1 VEKYSNE
8 EVIKIKRMVKTNIRE
23 ILVLSELKLLKFQYN
38 ISPDLLDQII
48 FTEMSDEQRKWSAT
62 IATEIPSSSS
72 SIEEET
78 AWDLFLTDSKLCLE
92 IEVLLNKL
100 KIEYEI
106 NDVSNV
112 FFDNTKNFDPVMVA
126 NIYNYLDE
134 KYTIDDI
141 LDRVNE
147 VGLDNLN
154 VFEKEFLKAY
164 GKTI

>member
-1 VEKYSNE
+1 
-8 EVIKIKRMVKTNIRE
+8 MVKTNIRE

>member
-1 VEKYSNE
+1 
-8 EVIKIKRMVKTNIRE
+8 MVKKNIRE

-48 FTEMSDEQRKWSAT
+48 FTEMSDEQRKWSVT

-112 FFDNTKNFDPVMVA
+112 FFDNTKNFEPVMVA

>member
-1 VEKYSNE
+1 
-8 EVIKIKRMVKTNIRE
+8 MVKTNNIE
-23 ILVLSELKLLKFQYN
+23 ILILSELRLLKFQYT

-48 FTEMSDEQRKWSAT
+48 FTEMTDEQRKWAT
-62 IATEIPSSSS
+62 NISNEIPSSSS
-72 SIEEET
+72 SIEEEI

-92 IEVLLNKL
+92 LEILLNKL

-106 NDVSNV
+106 IDVSELLFN
-112 FFDNTKNFDPVMVA
+112 NTNNFEPVMVA

-154 VFEKEFLKAY
+154 VFEKEFLKSY
-164 GKTI
+164 GKAI

>member
-1 VEKYSNE
+1 
-8 EVIKIKRMVKTNIRE
+8 MVKTNIRE
-23 ILVLSELKLLKFQYN
+23 ILVLSELKLLKFQYT

-48 FTEMSDEQRKWSAT
+48 FTEMTEEQRKWATT
-62 IATEIPSSSS
+62 IANEIPSSSS
-72 SIEEET
+72 SIEEEM

-92 IEVLLNKL
+92 IEILLNKL

-106 NDVSNV
+106 IDISNV
-112 FFDNTKNFDPVMVA
+112 FFNNTKNFDPVMVA

>member
-1 VEKYSNE
+1 
-8 EVIKIKRMVKTNIRE
+8 
-23 ILVLSELKLLKFQYN
+23 
-38 ISPDLLDQII
+38 
-48 FTEMSDEQRKWSAT
+48 MSDEQRKWATT

>member
-1 VEKYSNE
+1 
-8 EVIKIKRMVKTNIRE
+8 MVKTNIRE
-23 ILVLSELKLLKFQYN
+23 ILVLSELKLLKFQYD

-48 FTEMSDEQRKWSAT
+48 FTEMSDEQKNWAAT

-72 SIEEET
+72 SIEEEK

-92 IEVLLNKL
+92 IEILLNKL

-106 NDVSNV
+106 NDISNV
-112 FFDNTKNFDPVMVA
+112 FFDNTKNFEPVMVA

-164 GKTI
+164 GKAI

>member
-1 VEKYSNE
+1 
-8 EVIKIKRMVKTNIRE
+8 MVKKNIRE

-48 FTEMSDEQRKWSAT
+48 FTEMSDEQRKWSTT

-72 SIEEET
+72 SIEEDT

-112 FFDNTKNFDPVMVA
+112 FFDNTKNFEPVMVA

>member
-1 VEKYSNE
+1 MEKYSNE

>member
-1 VEKYSNE
+1 
-8 EVIKIKRMVKTNIRE
+8 MVKKNIRE

-112 FFDNTKNFDPVMVA
+112 FFDNTKNFDTVMVA

>member
-1 VEKYSNE
+1 
-8 EVIKIKRMVKTNIRE
+8 MVKTNIRE
-23 ILVLSELKLLKFQYN
+23 ILVLSELKLLKFQYT

-48 FTEMSDEQRKWSAT
+48 FTEMTEEQRKWATT

-72 SIEEET
+72 SIEEEM

-106 NDVSNV
+106 IDISNV
-112 FFDNTKNFDPVMVA
+112 FFNNTKNFDPVMVA

-164 GKTI
+164 GKAI

>member
-1 VEKYSNE
+1 
-8 EVIKIKRMVKTNIRE
+8 MVKTNIRE
-23 ILVLSELKLLKFQYN
+23 ILVLSELKLLKFQYD

-48 FTEMSDEQRKWSAT
+48 FTEMSDEQKNWAAT

-72 SIEEET
+72 SIEEEK

-106 NDVSNV
+106 NDISNV
-112 FFDNTKNFDPVMVA
+112 FFDNTKNFEPVMVA

-164 GKTI
+164 GKAI

>member
-1 VEKYSNE
+1 
-8 EVIKIKRMVKTNIRE
+8 MVKTNIRE
-23 ILVLSELKLLKFQYN
+23 ILVLSELKLLKFQYD

-48 FTEMSDEQRKWSAT
+48 FTEMSDEQKNWAAT

-72 SIEEET
+72 SIEEEK

-106 NDVSNV
+106 IDISNV
-112 FFDNTKNFDPVMVA
+112 FFNNTKNFDPVMVA

-164 GKTI
+164 GKAI

>member
-72 SIEEET
+72 SIEEDT

-106 NDVSNV
+106 IDISNV
-112 FFDNTKNFDPVMVA
+112 FFNNTKNFDPVMVA

-164 GKTI
+164 GKAI

>member
-1 VEKYSNE
+1 
-8 EVIKIKRMVKTNIRE
+8 MVKKNIRE

-112 FFDNTKNFDPVMVA
+112 FFDNTKNFDTVMVA

-154 VFEKEFLKAY
+154 VFEKEFLKSY

>member
-1 VEKYSNE
+1 
-8 EVIKIKRMVKTNIRE
+8 MVKKNIRE

-48 FTEMSDEQRKWSAT
+48 FTEMSDEQRKWSVT

-72 SIEEET
+72 SIEEDT

-112 FFDNTKNFDPVMVA
+112 FFDNTKNFEPVMVA

>member
-1 VEKYSNE
+1 
-8 EVIKIKRMVKTNIRE
+8 MVKTNIRE
-23 ILVLSELKLLKFQYN
+23 ILVLSELKLLKFQYD

-48 FTEMSDEQRKWSAT
+48 FTEMSDEQKNWAAT

-72 SIEEET
+72 SIEEEK

-106 NDVSNV
+106 NDISNV
-112 FFDNTKNFDPVMVA
+112 FFDNTKNFEPVMVA

-154 VFEKEFLKAY
+154 VFEKEFLKSY
-164 GKTI
+164 GKAI

>member
-1 VEKYSNE
+1 
-8 EVIKIKRMVKTNIRE
+8 MVKTNIRE

-112 FFDNTKNFDPVMVA
+112 FFDNTKNFDTVMVA

>member
-1 VEKYSNE
+1 
-8 EVIKIKRMVKTNIRE
+8 MVKKNIRE

>member
-1 VEKYSNE
+1 
-8 EVIKIKRMVKTNIRE
+8 MVKKNIRE

-38 ISPDLLDQII
+38 ISPDLLDQLI

-112 FFDNTKNFDPVMVA
+112 FFDNTKNFDTVMVA

>member
-1 VEKYSNE
+1 
-8 EVIKIKRMVKTNIRE
+8 MVKTNIRE

-126 NIYNYLDE
+126 NTYNYLDE

-164 GKTI
+164 GRTI

>member
-1 VEKYSNE
+1 
-8 EVIKIKRMVKTNIRE
+8 MVKTNIRE

-154 VFEKEFLKAY
+154 VFEKEFLKSY

>member
-1 VEKYSNE
+1 
-8 EVIKIKRMVKTNIRE
+8 MVKTNIRE
-23 ILVLSELKLLKFQYN
+23 ILVLSELKLLKFQYT

-48 FTEMSDEQRKWSAT
+48 FTEMTEEQRKWATT
-62 IATEIPSSSS
+62 IANEIPSSSS
-72 SIEEET
+72 SIEEEM

-92 IEVLLNKL
+92 IEILLNKL

-106 NDVSNV
+106 IDISNV
-112 FFDNTKNFDPVMVA
+112 FFNNTKNFDPVMVA

-164 GKTI
+164 GKAI

>member
-1 VEKYSNE
+1 
-8 EVIKIKRMVKTNIRE
+8 MVKKNIRE

-48 FTEMSDEQRKWSAT
+48 FTEMSDEQRKWSTT

-112 FFDNTKNFDPVMVA
+112 FFDNTKNFEPVMVA